1 MFAREFP
8 VLTNKQGKD
17 RLNFNCASHHVLDC
31 LLGIKRHMLGHDDV
45 AELPQ
50 VGHFLIG
57 NDVDAV
63 IHVRDPLFSLHDVKT
78 ECADLFRFNQRCFNR
93 VKQVL
98 CFNCAGQ

>member
-1 MFAREFP
+1 MKNHFAVTVLPEDKQYMFARGFP

-50 VGHFLIG
+50 VGH
-57 NDVDAV
+57 
-63 IHVRDPLFSLHDVKT
+63 
-78 ECADLFRFNQRCFNR
+78 
-93 VKQVL
+93 
-98 CFNCAGQ
+98 